1 MKYLNFSITEE
12 SGRTFELPME
22 KAVEIVNQIKENDKY
37 VKDVKVDLT
46 DGHSIAKFLMYYGYL
61 DEVAKYEIDN
71 DYTEQFLSDDFVYET
86 EGEE

>member
-37 VKDVKVDLT
+37 VKDVKVDFT
-46 DGHSIAKFLMYYGYL
+46 DEYEVAEFFVHNGYL
-61 DEVAKYEIDN
+61 SEVAN
-71 DYTEQFLSDDFVYET
+71 YET
-86 EGEE
+86 SNEHVETVLADSRIYEGKK